1 MRELSAEESV
11 GLWRSVRLLLH
22 RHAPAGMSG
31 QVRSHYTLLRQAIQ
45 AGVYDQAEGEAQLHP
60 LMQHIHIALLAT
72 QELFLDWDS
81 VSALLLFPV
90 AEAGLITEREAEK
103 LFGADAQRLLG
114 LLRRTASL
122 YLRRES
128 ISSENFH
135 RLLISMAEDIRVV
148 LLIIADRLYRL
159 RNARQLYD
167 EAGAKAL
174 AEEVSFLY
182 APIAHRLGLYS
193 VKGEMEDLSLKYRV
207 PQTFSLIKR
216 KLGETKESRDAYIAR
231 FLAPL
236 HTELEQCMQYPYEM
250 KGRVKSISSI
260 HNKMRKQSFEDIYD
274 LFAIRIIIDAPE
286 HLERQLCWQVYSIVT
301 DMYQPNPERLKDWI
315 SIPKSNGYESLHI
328 TVLGPDSKWVEV
340 QIRTKRMDAI
350 AEQGVAAHWKYK
362 GIKGEKGL
370 DEFLSGVRDT
380 LESLKIQGDGAEIT
394 QPIERSLM
402 TLQSE
407 EIYVFTPKGEVI
419 KLPRGATLLDFAF
432 SIHSRVG
439 AQAISGK
446 VNGKNVSLR
455 YQLSN
460 GDAVE
465 VVTSPQQTPKQDWLS
480 IVVSTRARNR
490 IRQLLRSEEEA
501 GIAVAKE
508 LIQRRVK
515 NRKIAWDESLFIR
528 LTLRKGYKTLTEFY
542 KAIAQDRLDAQLFM
556 DEYEQAQ
563 ERLQEERSE
572 QSSAQGVQS
581 TDGFVINLDEDE
593 LQGRTIRSSDILV
606 IDQGLSGVEY
616 HFAKCCLPVYGDQIF
631 GFVSGR
637 GIKVH
642 RIDCPNARDLIERSP
657 HRVFSA
663 QWSGIQGGE
672 QMIHVDVIGRDDISV
687 ITNVLS
693 LIKKEESIKLR
704 GYSLDSSDG
713 LFRASFLLHVVG
725 GKSITALLKKVRNV
739 VGVKQ
744 VKRL

>member
-1 MRELSAEESV
+1 MRSLVAEEIA
-11 GLWRSVRLLLH
+11 GLWRAVRLLLL
-22 RHAPAGMSG
+22 RHAPAGASSE
-31 QVRSHYTLLRQAIQ
+31 VRSHYDLLRHAID
-45 AGVYDQAEGEAQLHP
+45 AGVYAQAEESVRIHP
-60 LMQHIHIALLAT
+60 LIQHINIALLAS
-72 QELFLDWDS
+72 QELYLDRDS
-81 VSALLLFPV
+81 ISALLLFPIV
-90 AEAGLITEREAEK
+90 EAGVVEEREVEK
-103 LFGADAQRLLG
+103 LFGEDTLRLLA
-114 LLRRTASL
+114 LLKRTSSL

-128 ISSENFH
+128 LSSENFH

-159 RNARQLYD
+159 RQARLLYD

-216 KLGETKESRDAYIAR
+216 KLGETKQSRDAYIDR

-236 HTELEQCMQYPYEM
+236 RLELEQGLRYPYEM

-260 HNKMRKQSFEDIYD
+260 HNKLRKQSFEDIYD
-274 LFAIRIIIDAPE
+274 LFAIRIIIDAPLE
-286 HLERQLCWQVYSIVT
+286 LERQLCWQVYSIVT

-340 QIRTKRMDAI
+340 QIRSKRMDAI
-350 AEQGVAAHWKYK
+350 AEQGVAAHWRYK

-380 LESLKIQGDGAEIT
+380 LENLKVQSDGADAP

-407 EIYVFTPKGEVI
+407 EVYVFTPKGEVM
-419 KLPRGATLLDFAF
+419 KLPRGATVLDFAF
-432 SIHSRVG
+432 CIHSKVG

-446 VNGKNVSLR
+446 VNGKNVSLK
-455 YQLSN
+455 YQLCN

-465 VVTSPQQTPKQDWLS
+465 VLTSPQQTPKQDWLS

-501 GIAVAKE
+501 GIDVAKE

-515 NRKIAWDESLFIR
+515 NRKIAWDESHFIR
-528 LTLRKGYKTLTEFY
+528 LTQRKGFKTITEFY
-542 KAIAQDRLDAQLFM
+542 KAITLGKLDPQLFM
-556 DEYEQAQ
+556 DEYEQTLL
-563 ERLQEERSE
+563 RLQELRSE
-572 QSSAQGVQS
+572 SNASQGVQATS
-581 TDGFVINLDEDE
+581 GFVINLDEDE
-593 LQGRTIRSSDILV
+593 LEGRTTRSSDILV

-616 HFAKCCLPVYGDQIF
+616 HFAKCCTPVYGDQIF

-642 RIDCPNARDLIERSP
+642 RTDCPNARDLIERSP
-657 HRVFSA
+657 HRVLSA
-663 QWSGIQGGE
+663 RWSGSQEGE
-672 QMIHVDVIGRDDISV
+672 QMINVDVIGRDDVSV

-693 LIKKEESIKLR
+693 LIKKEDSIKLR

-713 LFRASFLLHVVG
+713 LFRASFLLHALA
-725 GKSITALLKKVRNV
+725 GKSITVLLKKVRNV

>member
-1 MRELSAEESV
+1 MRRLGTAETSA
-11 GLWRSVRLLLH
+11 LWSAVRLLLQ
-22 RHAPAGMSG
+22 RHASACTLGE
-31 QVRSHYTLLRQAIQ
+31 VRSHYALLQQAMQ
-45 AGVYDQAEGEAQLHP
+45 AGMYDQADEQSELHP
-60 LMQHIHIALLAT
+60 LTQHFSIALLAT
-72 QELFLDWDS
+72 QELFLDKDS
-81 VSALLLFPV
+81 VSALLLFPI
-90 AEAGLITEREAEK
+90 AEAGLVTEREVEK
-103 LFGADAQRLLG
+103 LFGGDAQRLLG

-159 RNARQLYD
+159 RQARQLYNQAD
-167 EAGAKAL
+167 AKAL

-207 PQTFSLIKR
+207 PQTFKLIKR
-216 KLGETKESRDAYIAR
+216 KLGETKESRDAYIER

-236 HTELEQCMQYPYEM
+236 HIELERCLHHPYEM

-274 LFAIRIIIDAPE
+274 LFAIRIIIDAPLA
-286 HLERQLCWQVYSIVT
+286 LERQLCWQVYSIVT

-380 LESLKIQGDGAEIT
+380 LESLKVQGDGAEVS

-407 EIYVFTPKGEVI
+407 EVYVFTPKGEVM
-419 KLPRGATLLDFAF
+419 KLPRGATVLDFAF
-432 SIHSRVG
+432 SIHSKVG

-455 YQLSN
+455 YQLCN

-501 GIAVAKE
+501 GIDVAKE
-508 LIQRRVK
+508 LIQRRAK

-528 LTLRKGYKTLTEFY
+528 LTLRKGYKTLTDFY
-542 KAIAQDRLDAQLFM
+542 KAISQGKLDAQLFM
-556 DEYEQAQ
+556 DEYEQTIA
-563 ERLQEERSE
+563 RLQEERSE
-572 QSSAQGVQS
+572 SSPTQGVQATS
-581 TDGFVINLDEDE
+581 GFVINLDEDE
-593 LQGRTIRSSDILV
+593 LQGRTTRSSDILV

-616 HFAKCCLPVYGDQIF
+616 HFAKCCTPVYGDQIF

-642 RIDCPNARDLIERSP
+642 RTDCPNAHDLIERSP
-657 HRVFSA
+657 HRVLSA
-663 QWSGIQGGE
+663 RWSGSQEGE
-672 QMIHVDVIGRDDISV
+672 QMINIDVIGRDDVSV

-693 LIKKEESIKLR
+693 LIKKEESVKLR